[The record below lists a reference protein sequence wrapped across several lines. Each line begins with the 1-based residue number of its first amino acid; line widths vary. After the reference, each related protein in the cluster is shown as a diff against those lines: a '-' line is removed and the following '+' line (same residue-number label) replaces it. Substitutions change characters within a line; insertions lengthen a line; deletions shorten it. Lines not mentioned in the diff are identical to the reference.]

1 MTSTGLSVAV
11 VGATGQVG
19 GVMRRL
25 LDERDFP
32 VGSIRYFASARSAG
46 RTLPWRG
53 TDVVVEDV
61 ATADLSGIDI
71 ALFSAGGGTSKEQAP
86 RFAAAGALVVDNS
99 SAWRKDPRV
108 PLVVSEVNPHAL
120 DEIPLGIVANPNCT
134 TMAAMP
140 VLKPLHDEA
149 GLRRLIVSTYQAVS
163 GAGLAGVQELDSQVR
178 AAVAQDTAALT
189 HDGSAV
195 TFPSPAKF
203 PRTIAFDVVP
213 FAGAL
218 VDDGLRE
225 TDEEQKLRNE
235 SRKIL
240 QIPDLLVSGTCVR
253 VPVFTGHSL
262 SINAEFTRPL
272 SVERAYELLAD
283 APGVRLA
290 EGDVPTPLA
299 AAGIDPSLV
308 GRIRADEGVSDGR
321 GLALFVSNDNLRK
334 GAALNAIQI
343 AELLA
348 AKRFGVA

>member
-1 MTSTGLSVAV
+1 MSGRRGLSVAV

-32 VGSIRYFASARSAG
+32 VASIRYFASARSAG
-46 RTLPWRG
+46 RVLAWRG
-53 TDVVVEDV
+53 ADVAVEDP
-61 ATADLSGIDI
+61 ATEDLSGIDI
-71 ALFSAGGGTSKEQAP
+71 ALFSAGATTSQEAAP

-99 SAWRKDPRV
+99 SAWRQDPQV
-108 PLVVSEVNPHAL
+108 PLVVSEVNPGAL
-120 DEIPLGIVANPNCT
+120 GTIPLGIVANPNCT

-149 GLRRLIVSTYQAVS
+149 GLRRLVVSTYQATS
-163 GAGLAGVQELDSQVR
+163 GAGLAGVRELEEQVR
-178 AAVAQDTAALT
+178 AAVAQDVAALT

-195 TFPSPAKF
+195 AFPPAHKF

-213 FAGAL
+213 FAGNL
-218 VDDGLRE
+218 VADDRRE
-225 TDEEQKLRNE
+225 TDEEQKLRHE

-253 VPVFTGHSL
+253 VPVFTGHCL
-262 SINAEFTRPL
+262 SINAEFARPL
-272 SVERAYELLAD
+272 SPQRAYELLAG

-290 EGDVPTPLA
+290 DGDVPTPLA

-308 GRIRADEGVSDGR
+308 GRIRTDEGVPDGR

-348 AKRFGVA
+348 EHLV